1 MERKKTNKNKTITRK
16 SRTQGRLGPYLSMR
30 ARRLQIYARRQIF
43 QNHSLRPSPFTIP
56 CALPPKPFWRSKRE
70 RQPPTG
76 GVTIITR
83 AGRFLR
89 KRHRKK
95 ERASERKNGSCED
108 TSNGRSGAGSRN
120 IFENLNRLLET
131 TGPARRRV
139 RIDTEGEEAEGSK
152 LEGGDGGSERRR
164 DRTFSRGYSRQ
175 IPARDKGVRREE
187 VYMRIINRMMV
198 ANDSPFLSRRAVPY
212 MRLRVLHVRACAT
225 IGQVGRNLR
234 GPSWRSSLRAAL
246 VFRSSLKTADS

>member
-43 QNHSLRPSPFTIP
+43 QNHSLRPSPFTFP
-56 CALPPKPFWRSKRE
+56 CTLPPKPFWRSKRE

-89 KRHRKK
+89 KRRTERK
-95 ERASERKNGSCED
+95 SEREKNGSCED
-108 TSNGRSGAGSRN
+108 TSNGQSGAGSRN

-131 TGPARRRV
+131 TGIPARRRV
-139 RIDTEGEEAEGSK
+139 RPSIRRERRLRGAN

-175 IPARDKGVRREE
+175 IPTRDKSVRREE

-198 ANDSPFLSRRAVPY
+198 ANDSPFLSRRAVPLY
-212 MRLRVLHVRACAT
+212 AATCPTRTRVCNDRT
-225 IGQVGRNLR
+225 GRQD
-234 GPSWRSSLRAAL
+234 PSRTQLEILSARCSGI
-246 VFRSSLKTADS
+246 

>member
-1 MERKKTNKNKTITRK
+1 MHGDKYFKII
-16 SRTQGRLGPYLSMR
+16 PF
-30 ARRLQIYARRQIF
+30 A
-43 QNHSLRPSPFTIP
+43 LRPSPFASPRT
-56 CALPPKPFWRSKRE
+56 LPPKPFWRSKRE

-95 ERASERKNGSCED
+95 ERAREKRIVRGHIERTKRGWEPEYIRKFKS
-108 TSNGRSGAGSRN
+108 SIRN
-120 IFENLNRLLET
+120 DGPRAT
-131 TGPARRRV
+131 TTRTHRYG
-139 RIDTEGEEAEGSK
+139 EGEEAEGSK

-175 IPARDKGVRREE
+175 IPTRDKSVRREE

-212 MRLRVLHVRACAT
+212 IRLRVLHVRACAT
-225 IGQVGRNLR
+225 IGQVGRILR